1 MRESGYTG
9 PKLLNMKLPGRRKR
23 DLREDY
29 MQRAG
34 VAEVPSRHVVNRA
47 AERKE
52 DDGSRQ
58 NKTLLS
64 QRRSQSVQMS
74 CMEAASN
81 CPGQQTL
88 TVLSSCYAMCCNDGL
103 VTAGLFP

>member
-1 MRESGYTG
+1 M
-9 PKLLNMKLPGRRKR
+9 
-23 DLREDY
+23 
-29 MQRAG
+29 
-34 VAEVPSRHVVNRA
+34 AEVPSRHVVNRA

-52 DDGSRQ
+52 DDESRQ
-58 NKTLLS
+58 NKTLLILS